1 LGCRKRL
8 FGLRQPTTSLLALAA
23 FSAVALSAQAPRI
36 SYIELYGVRHVP
48 EAKIR
53 KGLGVAEGDALPSS
67 KVDAEARLSEVPGIV
82 SSHLEAACCSEGKT
96 ILYVGV
102 EEKGAPH
109 FDVRTPPDG
118 DVELPP
124 DIVDA
129 YRKFLVAVAYAVRS
143 GNAAEDLTKGHSL
156 MSDPEARRLQE
167 RFIDLSA
174 VYKDDLLKVLHNS
187 SDDEHRA
194 IAAYVIGYSRKK
206 APVVPELQF
215 ALKDS
220 DDTVRGNAI
229 RSLGALAVY
238 AKLDPDS
245 EIKISPTWFIE
256 MLNSIVFTDR
266 NNAAVALVNMTETRD
281 ASALSQLYERA
292 FPALLE
298 MAHWRQLSHAL
309 PAYILVGRV
318 IGMPEQELQDAWS
331 RGDRDT
337 VLKKALKYKPKK
349 SS

>member
-1 LGCRKRL
+1 MRHPN
-8 FGLRQPTTSLLALAA
+8 FSLVILAVSTAA
-23 FSAVALSAQAPRI
+23 VLQAQAPRI
-36 SYIELYGVRHVP
+36 GYIELYGVHHVS
-48 EAKIR
+48 ESKIR
-53 KGLGVAEGDALPSS
+53 KALGVVEGDTLPSS
-67 KVDAEARLSEVPGIV
+67 KVDAEGRLDEVSGIV

-102 EEKGAPH
+102 EEKGGPH
-109 FDVRTPPDG
+109 FEVRTPPDG
-118 DVELPP
+118 DAELPS
-124 DIVDA
+124 DIVEV
-129 YRKFLVAVAYAVRS
+129 YRKFLVAVAEAVRA
-143 GNAAEDLTKGHSL
+143 GTTAEDLTKGHSL
-156 MSDPEARRLQE
+156 MADPEARRLQE
-167 RFIDLSA
+167 RFVDLSA

-187 SDDEHRA
+187 SDDEQRA
-194 IAAYVIGYSRKK
+194 IAAYVIGYARKK
-206 APVVPELQF
+206 APVVPELQY

-256 MLNSIVFTDR
+256 MLNSVVFTDR

-281 ASALSQLYERA
+281 PATLSQLYERA

-298 MAHWRQLSHAL
+298 MAHWRQLDHAL
-309 PAYILVGRV
+309 PAFILAGRV
-318 IGMPEQELQDAWS
+318 IGMPEQELQEAWS
-331 RGDRDT
+331 RGDRDA